1 MTAVIKH
8 TIIGL
13 ALLSFLVGCSSSK
26 NEKANGTGVP
36 LSPKTIIS
44 DDAKSNYKI
53 GNPYEIAGIRYVP
66 EESFNHV
73 ETGLASWYG
82 PGFHS
87 RQTANGEPFDQR
99 AMTAAHRTLQMPSI
113 IRVTNLK
120 NGRQA
125 VLRVNDRGPYHADR
139 ILDVSEVAAEKLGF
153 MRRGTTRVKIEV
165 LGEPSKKVAELASRG
180 ATISELEAVRAEI
193 SSINASASKQKK
205 GNKPTEAV
213 KAGSAGNFVQAGAF
227 RSLENANKHGVNL
240 EKYGPYQVQT
250 ISLNGKPIH
259 LVRIGPYEN
268 IGQAKQVLSKILT
281 AGVKDAHVVTV
292 R

>member
-1 MTAVIKH
+1 VSAVIKH
-8 TIIGL
+8 TIIVL
-13 ALLSFLVGCSSSK
+13 TLLSLLAGCSSSK
-26 NEKANGTGVP
+26 NEKSNGTGVP
-36 LSPKTIIS
+36 LSPKTTIS
-44 DDAKSNYKI
+44 DDAQSNYKI

-73 ETGLASWYG
+73 ETGRASWYG

-139 ILDVSEVAAEKLGF
+139 ILDVSEAAAEKLGF
-153 MRRGTTRVKIEV
+153 MRRGTTRVKIQV

-180 ATISELEAVRAEI
+180 ATISELEAVRAET
-193 SSINASASKQKK
+193 SSITGLASKQEQR
-205 GNKPTEAV
+205 NQPTEAV
-213 KAGSAGNFVQAGAF
+213 KAGSSGNFIQAGAF
-227 RSLENANKHGVNL
+227 RSLENANKYGVTL
-240 EKYGPYQVQT
+240 EKYGPYQVERV
-250 ISLNGKPIH
+250 SLNGKPIY

-268 IGQAKQVLSKILT
+268 VSQAKQVLSKILT
-281 AGVKDAHVVTV
+281 AGIKDAHVVTV